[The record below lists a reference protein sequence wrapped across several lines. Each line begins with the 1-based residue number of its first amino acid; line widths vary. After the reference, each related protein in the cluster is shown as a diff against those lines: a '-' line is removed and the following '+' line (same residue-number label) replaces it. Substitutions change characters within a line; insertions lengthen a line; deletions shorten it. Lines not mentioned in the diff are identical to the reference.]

1 METGSEEVKLYLIV
15 VNMIVYLDKPGESTD
30 IRQVKEFSKG
40 TV

>member
-15 VNMIVYLDKPGESTD
+15 VYMIVYLDKPGESTD

-40 TV
+40 NV